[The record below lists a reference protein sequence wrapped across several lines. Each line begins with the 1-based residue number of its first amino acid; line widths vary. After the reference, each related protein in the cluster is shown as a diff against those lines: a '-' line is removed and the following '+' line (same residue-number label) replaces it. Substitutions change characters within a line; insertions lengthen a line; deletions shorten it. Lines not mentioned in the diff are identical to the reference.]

1 MKINE
6 LNKEQKQTKLSPL
19 YKLERKTNLKPL
31 IIFSAISAIV
41 LFIVVALF
49 PMLDDAMLQLQ
60 EMFEGNEEMQKML
73 SVAIGTQNITTYFV
87 AQAAQSW
94 AFIGGIYGAY
104 LGYKLICGNFKDG
117 SYEVLY
123 VQNLSR
129 TQILKHKF
137 LRLIINLLIFSLVNT
152 VVGLVAL
159 LIWGFGE
166 FNVFKYFLYALL
178 VTLMTLQAGVLSF
191 AFATFAHKKYSVMS
205 AILFVVATYFIISFA
220 LSVESLEFLKC
231 FSMFSIAYVDVF
243 NSTIKTF
250 EIISLIVWTIV
261 PAVLAFLGVKSYKNT
276 DLM

>member
-6 LNKEQKQTKLSPL
+6 LKTETKSKLSPL

-31 IIFSAISAIV
+31 IIFSLLSAVV
-41 LFIVVALF
+41 LFIVIALF
-49 PMLDDAMLQLQ
+49 PFLDDAMLQLQ
-60 EMFEGNEEMQKML
+60 EIFEGNEEMQNML

-94 AFIGGIYGAY
+94 ALVGAIYGAY

-117 SYEVLY
+117 SYEILY
-123 VQNLSR
+123 TQNLSR

-152 VVGLVAL
+152 IVGLVAL
-159 LIWGFGE
+159 LIWGYGE

-178 VTLMTLQAGVLSF
+178 VTLMTLQTGVLSF
-191 AFATFAHKKYSVMS
+191 ALATFAHKKYSVMT
-205 AILFVVATYFIISFA
+205 AMLIVVATYFIITFA

-231 FSMFSIAYVDVF
+231 FTPFTIAYLDVF
-243 NSTIKTF
+243 NATIKTF
-250 EIISLIVWTIV
+250 EIVGLIAWTVV
-261 PAVLAFLGVKSYKNT
+261 PTILAFLGVKSYKNT